1 MKKITKKL
9 RRRNYEKANYENYGG
24 SNCITRVDIRNRII
38 IRLLGLTFNL
48 GENTVLS
55 IVVDGNTADGKT
67 LVPAGVK
74 MGASDVDEVVFNYTA
89 ALSKTPTTPAAFTV
103 EVVENS
109 VKIGGDSTYASLV
122 NIEITVPETIS
133 TTAAISVKVTLSE
146 PEDQAAYNAVK
157 GKAITFSLSIYAE

>member
-1 MKKITKKL
+1 MKKQIMKIMVVAIALLALISATGL
-9 RRRNYEKANYENYGG
+9 SFAYWDSLSTG
-24 SNCITRVDIRNRII
+24 TDIDV
-38 IRLLGLTFNL
+38 NL